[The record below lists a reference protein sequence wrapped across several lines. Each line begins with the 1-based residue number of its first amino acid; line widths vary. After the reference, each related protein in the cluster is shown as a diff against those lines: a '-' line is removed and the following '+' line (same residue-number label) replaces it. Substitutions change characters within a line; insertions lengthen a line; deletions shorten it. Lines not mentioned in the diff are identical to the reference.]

1 MLVGDA
7 LGVCEAAV
15 PAWIAAVL
23 TLAATVLF
31 MRRAAAA
38 LAIAV
43 ALMAIAAAASLAAQR
58 AMSPQLWA
66 PVLRSFTDGAIVT
79 AEGRIDHAPE
89 RFADRTYVFVAVER
103 AGGAGAGLRRA
114 GGAIR
119 ITAVGLREAIHVGD
133 EVRLSGALRF
143 PRNFGD
149 PGEFDYVGYVARQG
163 IAATMVL
170 RGPAPLEVTAHHPE
184 FPATQIAAI
193 RERIGA
199 LIDANLTGDER
210 AEMRALVIGDR
221 RGIDEALRQ
230 RFALTGL
237 AHMLVISGL
246 HLGFVAAAAF
256 ALTRLMMM
264 FFPGLAA
271 RGWANKTAAIA
282 AAIAVTA
289 YAMIAG
295 GRVSTIRALVMV
307 LAYTLAMLL
316 DRSREIVASLALAA
330 IVICL
335 AIPGSTADVGFQ
347 LSFVS
352 VLAIVLG
359 MRRFGAWWRR
369 RIDPRRDAQQ
379 TATRTV
385 RICAIVA
392 GYVAVSFW
400 ALLGVAPLTA
410 YHFNQFSAVGVF
422 ANAVVVPVMAL
433 GGVVCG
439 LVGCALGLIA
449 PMLGAPFLHVA
460 GWALGAGTSLAG
472 WFMRWP
478 AAYFKTFTPTPLEVT
493 IAYGLLLLWLS
504 APIEPDA
511 LTPAASAP
519 APSGAAEPGRHALRV
534 RAACWAILLVGLAAD
549 AGWWTYDRWFN
560 PDLRI
565 TFLSVG
571 EGDSAVVRF
580 GGGPVMLIDAGG
592 AYPGGYDFGERI
604 VARYLWAEKIMRV
617 DYLVVSHPDA
627 DHFGGMAYVLRNF
640 SPGEFWTTG
649 ASSPDASYAALLAQ
663 VAAQKVPVRIVNSST
678 TPTVVGGASIQCLSP
693 MPEDTAE
700 RDNNLSMVLRI
711 SAGTRRTFCS
721 RAIWRR
727 RASGHCLRARPR
739 SLRPC

>member
-246 HLGFVAAAAF
+246 HLASWRPP
-256 ALTRLMMM
+256 RL
-264 FFPGLAA
+264 L
-271 RGWANKTAAIA
+271 
-282 AAIAVTA
+282 
-289 YAMIAG
+289 
-295 GRVSTIRALVMV
+295 
-307 LAYTLAMLL
+307 
-316 DRSREIVASLALAA
+316 
-330 IVICL
+330 
-335 AIPGSTADVGFQ
+335 
-347 LSFVS
+347 
-352 VLAIVLG
+352 
-359 MRRFGAWWRR
+359 
-369 RIDPRRDAQQ
+369 
-379 TATRTV
+379 
-385 RICAIVA
+385 
-392 GYVAVSFW
+392 
-400 ALLGVAPLTA
+400 
-410 YHFNQFSAVGVF
+410 
-422 ANAVVVPVMAL
+422 
-433 GGVVCG
+433 
-439 LVGCALGLIA
+439 
-449 PMLGAPFLHVA
+449 
-460 GWALGAGTSLAG
+460 
-472 WFMRWP
+472 
-478 AAYFKTFTPTPLEVT
+478 
-493 IAYGLLLLWLS
+493 
-504 APIEPDA
+504 
-511 LTPAASAP
+511 
-519 APSGAAEPGRHALRV
+519 
-534 RAACWAILLVGLAAD
+534 
-549 AGWWTYDRWFN
+549 
-560 PDLRI
+560 
-565 TFLSVG
+565 
-571 EGDSAVVRF
+571 
-580 GGGPVMLIDAGG
+580 
-592 AYPGGYDFGERI
+592 
-604 VARYLWAEKIMRV
+604 
-617 DYLVVSHPDA
+617 
-627 DHFGGMAYVLRNF
+627 
-640 SPGEFWTTG
+640 
-649 ASSPDASYAALLAQ
+649 
-663 VAAQKVPVRIVNSST
+663 
-678 TPTVVGGASIQCLSP
+678 
-693 MPEDTAE
+693 
-700 RDNNLSMVLRI
+700 
-711 SAGTRRTFCS
+711 
-721 RAIWRR
+721 
-727 RASGHCLRARPR
+727 
-739 SLRPC
+739 